1 MTDREIMVRLVASA
15 LRGGQDGFRAY
26 LFSSAALRRI
36 NTLFPAD
43 SPESPDIPDGES
55 AGDSESSASA
65 VDWKAMAG
73 QLRAALWDANV
84 YTNGVEH
91 DVELWLRI
99 RDTIATYD
107 AAIAAEGGD
116 S

>member
-73 QLRAALWDANV
+73 RLRASLGDAHG

-91 DVELWLRI
+91 DDALWFRI
-99 RDTIATYD
+99 HADLAAYD
-107 AAIAAEGGD
+107 AAIAAERGQ